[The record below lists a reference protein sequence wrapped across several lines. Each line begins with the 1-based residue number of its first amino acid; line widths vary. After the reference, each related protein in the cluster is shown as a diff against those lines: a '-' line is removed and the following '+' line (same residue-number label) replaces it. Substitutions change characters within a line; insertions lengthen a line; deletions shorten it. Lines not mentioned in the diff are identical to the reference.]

1 MTRLLAAALAAIALV
16 VATGSEARTAAR
28 SRGYWIVLSSNRDGA
43 WRPYS
48 IRPDGSRLTPLLA
61 RGQALSPSSVSGDGR
76 TIAYNGDRGLYVSRG
91 NGTGLRLVVRRGG
104 SSALSRDGKRL
115 AFQLFSNR
123 EGLAVVGTDGRGQRR
138 LTTGDDNAPS
148 WSPDGKALV
157 FHRYLSSRTGPGIDA
172 ILVRPL
178 RGKAR
183 MLARVVGLGSPGWSP
198 DGRWIAY
205 KSSAGLNAMQPN
217 GRRLHRVVRG
227 DVSGFAW
234 SPDGRRLAISTSS
247 GELLVAAVDGRV
259 LRRMRLRD
267 HATGAVSW
275 SPDARRLAF
284 DSGTYG
290 APAISVVG
298 ADGRGLR
305 RLVSE
310 GTSGLVGWT
319 RLAPVRPPAP
329 PIPPSERLV
338 AAGAVA
344 TRKPVFG
351 LSADGGRV
359 AFAVGATTV
368 DCDHVVVW
376 TPAKKTLTR
385 FQRRALCGEGN
396 NAGFDY
402 DVQLAGSRAAW
413 SQTISCGNYC
423 EVQLVSATLARR
435 SPQPLAFGAASSSD
449 ADYDFH
455 LRGAGD
461 LLVFDDDSRLV
472 RIGGGSELCQRG
484 DYDAHICSTLRR
496 GSHAVAPDSVSV
508 GLIAVR
514 EPDVVAVVDAKGAL
528 VRVFPFAAGDVTA
541 ARLDGGRLFV
551 TRGSLLEAYDVST
564 GAALFQRPLPSG
576 FELEDVDGGIAVLQ
590 SGRALTLL
598 RLAGGRSF
606 TLTLRGRVLAD
617 LEADGLYYS
626 YGTAGG
632 GGRVALMP
640 RSEVERKLGGGAP

>member
-1 MTRLLAAALAAIALV
+1 MTRLLASALAVLALV

-28 SRGYWIVLSSNRDGA
+28 SHGYWIVLSSNRDGA
-43 WRPYS
+43 TRPYS

-76 TIAYNGDRGLYVSRG
+76 AIAYNGDRGLYVSRG

-104 SSALSRDGKRL
+104 NPDLSRNGKRL

-157 FHRYLSSRTGPGIDA
+157 FHRYINSENGDDRI
-172 ILVRPL
+172 IVRPL

-183 MLARVVGLGSPGWSP
+183 VLGRGQSPQWSP

-205 KSSAGLNAMQPN
+205 KSSAGLNAIQPN
-217 GRRLHRVVRG
+217 GRRRHRVVRG

-234 SPDGRRLAISTSS
+234 SPDGRRLAMSTSS

-267 HATGAVSW
+267 HATGAVAW
-275 SPDARRLAF
+275 SPDAGRLAF

-298 ADGRGLR
+298 VDGRGLR
-305 RLVSE
+305 RLVNE

-319 RLAPVRPPAP
+319 RLAPVRAPAR
-329 PIPPSERLV
+329 PIPPSERV
-338 AAGAVA
+338 VTAGAVA

-376 TPAKKTLTR
+376 TPAKKRLTR
-385 FQRRALCGEGN
+385 FQPRALCGEGN
-396 NAGFDY
+396 NAGFTY
-402 DVQLAGSRAAW
+402 DVELAGSRAAW
-413 SQTISCGNYC
+413 SQIISCGNSC

-435 SPQPLAFGAASSSD
+435 SPQPLAFGAASSSGD
-449 ADYDFH
+449 EYDFH

-472 RIGGGSELCQRG
+472 RIGAGSERCQRG
-484 DYDAHICSTLRR
+484 DYDARICSTLRR
-496 GSHAVAPDSVSV
+496 DRHAADAESVSG
-508 GLIAVR
+508 GLIAIR
-514 EPDVVAVVDAKGAL
+514 EPDAVAVLDAKGAL
-528 VRVFPFAAGDVTA
+528 VRVFPFGAGEVTA

-551 TRGSLLEAYDVST
+551 TRGNLLEAYDVSR
-564 GAALFQRPLPSG
+564 GAALFQRPWPRG
-576 FELEDVDGGIAVLQ
+576 FELEDVDGGIAVLRD
-590 SGRALTLL
+590 GRALVLL
-598 RLAGGRSF
+598 RVADNRSF
-606 TLTLRGRVLAD
+606 TLSLRGRVFAD

-626 YGTAGG
+626 YGTANG
-632 GGRVALMP
+632 GGRVVLMP
-640 RSEVERKLGGGAP
+640 RAEVVRKLGGSTR

>member
-1 MTRLLAAALAAIALV
+1 MTRLLASALAAIALV
-16 VATGSEARTAAR
+16 AATGSHARTVGRAG
-28 SRGYWIVLSSNRDGA
+28 GYWIVLSSNRDGA
-43 WRPYS
+43 TRPYS
-48 IRPDGSRLTPLLA
+48 IRPDGTRLTPLLG
-61 RGQALSPSSVSGDGR
+61 RGQAFSAQSVSADGR
-76 TIAYNGDRGLYVSRG
+76 TIAYSGDRGLYVSRG
-91 NGTGLRLVVRRGG
+91 NGTGLRRVVRRGG
-104 SSALSRDGKRL
+104 NPALSRNGRRF

-123 EGLAVVGTDGRGQRR
+123 EGLAVVGTDGRGLRR
-138 LTTGDDNAPS
+138 LSSGDDDAPS

-157 FHRYLSSRTGPGIDA
+157 FHRYINSESGDNR
-172 ILVRPL
+172 ILVQPL

-183 MLARVVGLGSPGWSP
+183 VLGQGQSPQWSP

-205 KSSAGLNAMQPN
+205 KANSGLNAIQPH
-217 GRRLHRVVRG
+217 GRRRHRVVRG

-234 SPDGRRLAISTSS
+234 SPDGRRLAISTAK
-247 GELLVAAVDGRV
+247 GELIVAAVDGRV

-267 HATGAVSW
+267 HTTGAVAW

-298 ADGRGLR
+298 ADARGLR

-319 RLAPVRPPAP
+319 RLGPVRPPAP
-329 PIPPSERLV
+329 PVPPSERV
-338 AAGAVA
+338 VSAGAVA
-344 TRKPVFG
+344 TRKPVYG
-351 LSADGGRV
+351 LSADSGRV
-359 AFAVGATTV
+359 AFAVGGTTV

-376 TPAKKTLTR
+376 TPAKKTLVR

-413 SQTISCGNYC
+413 SEVISCGNSC
-423 EVQLVSATLARR
+423 EVQLVTATLARR
-435 SPQPLAFGAASSSD
+435 SPQPLAFGGASSSD

-455 LRGAGD
+455 LRGAGG
-461 LLVFDDDSRLV
+461 LLVYDDDSRLV

-484 DYDAHICSTLRR
+484 DYDARICSTLRR
-496 GSHAVAPDSVSV
+496 GSHAVAADSVSG

-514 EPDVVAVVDAKGAL
+514 EPSAVAVLDAKGAL
-528 VRVFPFAAGDVTA
+528 VRVFPSAAGEITA

-551 TRGSLLEAYDVST
+551 ASEDLLAAYDVST
-564 GAALFQRPLPSG
+564 GAALVQRSLPRG
-576 FELEDVDGGIAVLQ
+576 FELRDVDGGIAVLQ
-590 SGRALTLL
+590 SGSRLTLL
-598 RLAGGRSF
+598 RLADRRSF

-617 LEADGLYYS
+617 LEPDGLYYS

-632 GGRVALMP
+632 GGRVVLMQ
-640 RSEVERKLGGGAP
+640 RAEVEQKLGG